1 MRSILHLII
10 ALFAV
15 FCMAP
20 INATKA
26 QDEYPTKTIFFVV
39 GPGPDTVARLIAQKM
54 AADWGQQVLV
64 DPQPAGGGLVAV
76 HKVANAAP
84 DGYTLLLTT
93 GSYSINEILR
103 PTQTVRL
110 MRDLAPVVEIASL
123 PFVVLVPSSLPVA
136 TLPDLVKLAR
146 SKPREINCASS
157 GVGTTA
163 HLGCALFNNVAQ
175 IVTTHVPY
183 KGLGPAI
190 VDLIAGR
197 VQMAFSVPTT
207 LQYVKGGQLRALA
220 VTGSKRLPALPE
232 VPTVAEAGFAGLEFT
247 SWNGVHVPAGTPV
260 RIIERLNAEINKI
273 RNLPEMQNRLADLGF
288 IPEGGTPEQFGEFV
302 GADIA
307 RWEKVVKETGAK
319 VE

>member
-1 MRSILHLII
+1 MRLFLRLILILL
-10 ALFAV
+10 AAS
-15 FCMAP
+15 CMVP
-20 INATKA
+20 GGVVRA
-26 QDEYPTKTIFFVV
+26 QDSYPTKTIFFVV

-103 PTQTVRL
+103 PRQTVKL

-123 PFVVLVPSSLPVA
+123 PFVVLVPSSLPVE
-136 TLPDLVKLAR
+136 TLADLVKLAR
-146 SKPREINCASS
+146 SKPGEINCASS

-163 HLGCALFNNVAQ
+163 HLGCALFNDVAK
-175 IVTTHVPY
+175 INTTHVPY

-197 VQMAFSVPTT
+197 VQIAFSVPTT

-220 VTGSKRLPALPE
+220 VTGSKRLPSLPE
-232 VPTVAEAGFAGLEFT
+232 VPTVAEAGFADLEFT
-247 SWNGVHVPAGTPV
+247 SWNGVHVPAGTP
-260 RIIERLNAEINKI
+260 IGLIAKLNAEISKI
-273 RNLPEMQNRLADLGF
+273 RNLPEMQHHLADLGF
-288 IPEGGTPEQFGEFV
+288 IPEGGTPEQFGKFV
-302 GADIA
+302 RTDIE
-307 RWEKVVKETGAK
+307 RWEKVVKETGVK